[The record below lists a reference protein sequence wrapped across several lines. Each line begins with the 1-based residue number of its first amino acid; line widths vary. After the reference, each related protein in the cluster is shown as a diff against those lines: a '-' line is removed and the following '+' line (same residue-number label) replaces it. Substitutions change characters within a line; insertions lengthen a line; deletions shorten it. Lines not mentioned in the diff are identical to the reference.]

1 MAFLDKYKY
10 VTNYG
15 VSFESYKPYV
25 PPVHKKR
32 KYVPPEVP
40 SITVADGD
48 IRSRDFITAHD
59 LRDYRRTSFNLVL
72 LPKVDLA
79 FDVIAKE
86 VYGLGEC
93 L

>member
-1 MAFLDKYKY
+1 MAFLDKYRY

-15 VSFESYKPYV
+15 VHFESYKPYI
-25 PPVHKKR
+25 PPERKKR

-40 SITVADGD
+40 AITMADGD
-48 IRSRDFITAHD
+48 IRSCDFITAHD

-72 LPKVDLA
+72 LPKVELA

-86 VYGLGEC
+86 VYDLGEC